1 MAMMVAQLWCLKCLY
16 DPMHLVWQKGVKC
29 LFVGFFFFMP
39 SFVPTAPLVVAQRAR
54 LCFLITVCT
63 ISSRKVLGSII
74 DRLNK
79 REGEI

>member
-1 MAMMVAQLWCLKCLY
+1 MFVRPHALGVAERCEMLICR
-16 DPMHLVWQKGVKC
+16 V
-29 LFVGFFFFMP
+29 FFFMP